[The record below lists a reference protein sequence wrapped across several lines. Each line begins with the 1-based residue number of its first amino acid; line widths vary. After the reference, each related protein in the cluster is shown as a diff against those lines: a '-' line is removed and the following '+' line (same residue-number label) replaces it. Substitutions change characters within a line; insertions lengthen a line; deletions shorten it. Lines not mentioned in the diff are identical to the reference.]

1 MSETDPRITLLRSIG
16 EDIIT
21 SIEDQQFPI
30 LELSDRSTDNIRYD
44 SDLKCFKL
52 GNSKV
57 VRDSSNLRH
66 VNSFSKLL
74 WVASYT
80 KRLLE
85 TGRTSSLRDLYYSSE
100 AFGVDF
106 KDQSESDRIVSD
118 LECLTGL
125 SREDLGIFPEEH
137 SSIFGEVTMQYTV
150 PGYEGKEIELTT
162 SPDGLPI
169 GPALMTAD
177 LVGTDAS
184 LVLAVESGG
193 MFSRL
198 IETGCWKR
206 FKAVLVHL
214 GGQAPRSTR
223 SLLRRLHNDLNLPI
237 YIFTDGDPW
246 GLHIA
251 RVIMAG
257 SANAAHISD
266 LAVPAAE
273 WIGVS
278 ADDIEKYH
286 LPADKMS
293 DSDLKRLDELILDPR
308 YQTEYWQDH
317 IMKFKKLRRKAE
329 QQAFSR
335 HGMDFVV
342 DSYLPD
348 KISSATS

>member
-1 MSETDPRITLLRSIG
+1 MTESDPRITLLRSIG
-16 EDIIT
+16 EDIIN
-21 SIEDQQFPI
+21 SVENQQFPT

-44 SDLKCFKL
+44 PISKCFKL
-52 GNSKV
+52 GDSKV
-57 VRDSSNLRH
+57 VRDSGNLRH
-66 VNSFSKLL
+66 VSSFSKLL

-100 AFGVDF
+100 AFGVEF

-137 SSIFGEVTMQYTV
+137 SSIFGQVIMEYTV
-150 PGYEGKEIELTT
+150 AGYEGKEIELTT
-162 SPDGLPI
+162 SPDGFPI
-169 GPALMTAD
+169 GPALTSAE
-177 LVGTDAS
+177 LVEAHANV
-184 LVLAVESGG
+184 VLAVESGG
-193 MFSRL
+193 IFSRL
-198 IETGCWKR
+198 IETRCWQK
-206 FKAVLVHL
+206 FGAVLVHL

-223 SLLRRLHNDLNLPI
+223 SLIKRLHCDLNLPV

-266 LAVPAAE
+266 LAVPDAE
-273 WIGVS
+273 WIGVT
-278 ADDIEKYH
+278 ANDIQKYN
-286 LPADKMS
+286 LPTEKMS
-293 DSDLKRLDELILDPR
+293 DSDLKRLDELALDPR
-308 YQTEYWQDH
+308 YQTGYWQNH
-317 IMKFKKLRRKAE
+317 ITKFKELRRKAE

-342 DSYLPD
+342 DSYLPA
-348 KISSATS
+348 KIT